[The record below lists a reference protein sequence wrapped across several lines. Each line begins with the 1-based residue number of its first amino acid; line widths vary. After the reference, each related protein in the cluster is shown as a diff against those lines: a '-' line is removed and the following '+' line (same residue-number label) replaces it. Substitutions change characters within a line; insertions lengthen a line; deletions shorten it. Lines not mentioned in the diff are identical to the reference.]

1 MADAT
6 QLSPELA
13 RNVRDV
19 ARTLVAAAR
28 SRTMYP
34 PEHPAVTAS
43 LDRLQVAVS
52 QATADGALTIGVTPD
67 TLLVE
72 GIPAAR
78 EPGPVAD
85 AAVYLHGRDVLEM
98 TFGGRPPVDTLQ
110 ALLTLLAT
118 DPEALRAAGGP
129 AAVWGRQNHSAIFVA
144 QVDYDKV
151 LEDREVTRAPA
162 TKDDLWRSIVRAV
175 ISRRKTLDEATQQR
189 LLEIAGDVGAIGELA
204 ADVMAPARTPDGS
217 PMLTTQAAAVLAAYR
232 HLTGIVAVLAPERRD
247 EVMRNITQATARLEP
262 KVVLQMLGSGTG
274 DDEGDV
280 VSGIAGGFD
289 DGKVA
294 ELLATT
300 LAIDGQASSRLAEV
314 FDTIAP
320 DAERKD
326 RILRMTRAML
336 SETDF
341 GKRTQFESLWSSME
355 ELLLTYNER
364 PYVSASYRTSLDGAS
379 ERASTMAAVDLP
391 PETGEW
397 VETLGQENV
406 RRLSVTLLID
416 LLNLERDPERA
427 PQLAEDVAS
436 LAEDLLMGGEYALA
450 LEVVEALAA
459 RVADR
464 AAVTSTPSRV
474 ALDHLAAS
482 VATREAA
489 ELLEQMSDE
498 EAGTFAE
505 ICGAIGS
512 AAVTALLPELSL
524 EHDTPGRRRAFRIAL
539 GFGAQA
545 VGRLAALLS
554 SGHWFAQ
561 RNAALLLGQIA
572 TPEAV
577 PLLQPLLRGH
587 DPRVAREAVRALS
600 NIDDPSAARAVHTVL
615 RVTSG
620 HLRRAVIDALVSE
633 RDPRVVPVLVRILN
647 ESEPLGADHVVVLD
661 TLGAMGTLG
670 PICDGPAI
678 DDIVR
683 LMRLRRWYG
692 RRKLRSIKEASL
704 QTLRHIGTAAATS
717 AIEDAAAHGD
727 RLLRRL
733 ARAIPT

>member
-1 MADAT
+1 
-6 QLSPELA
+6 
-13 RNVRDV
+13 
-19 ARTLVAAAR
+19 
-28 SRTMYP
+28 
-34 PEHPAVTAS
+34 
-43 LDRLQVAVS
+43 
-52 QATADGALTIGVTPD
+52 
-67 TLLVE
+67 
-72 GIPAAR
+72 
-78 EPGPVAD
+78 
-85 AAVYLHGRDVLEM
+85 
-98 TFGGRPPVDTLQ
+98 
-110 ALLTLLAT
+110 
-118 DPEALRAAGGP
+118 
-129 AAVWGRQNHSAIFVA
+129 
-144 QVDYDKV
+144 
-151 LEDREVTRAPA
+151 
-162 TKDDLWRSIVRAV
+162 
-175 ISRRKTLDEATQQR
+175 
-189 LLEIAGDVGAIGELA
+189 
-204 ADVMAPARTPDGS
+204 
-217 PMLTTQAAAVLAAYR
+217 
-232 HLTGIVAVLAPERRD
+232 
-247 EVMRNITQATARLEP
+247 
-262 KVVLQMLGSGTG
+262 
-274 DDEGDV
+274 
-280 VSGIAGGFD
+280 
-289 DGKVA
+289 
-294 ELLATT
+294 
-300 LAIDGQASSRLAEV
+300 
-314 FDTIAP
+314 
-320 DAERKD
+320 
-326 RILRMTRAML
+326 
-336 SETDF
+336 
-341 GKRTQFESLWSSME
+341 
-355 ELLLTYNER
+355 
-364 PYVSASYRTSLDGAS
+364 
-379 ERASTMAAVDLP
+379 MAAVDLP

-397 VETLGQENV
+397 VATLGQENV

-416 LLNLERDPERA
+416 LLNLERDPKRA
-427 PQLAEDVAS
+427 PQLADDVAS

-489 ELLEQMSDE
+489 ELIEQMSDE

-620 HLRRAVIDALVSE
+620 HLRRAVIDALVAE
-633 RDPRVVPVLVRILN
+633 RDPRIVPVLVRILN

-692 RRKLRSIKEASL
+692 RKKLRSIKEASL